1 MNDSIS
7 PYLVAL
13 ALVVLGAL
21 YGYYIGARDWY
32 NRGREDGWNEAFD
45 RERKL

>member
-1 MNDSIS
+1 MNDFIS

-13 ALVVLGAL
+13 ILVVMGAL
-21 YGYYIGARDWY
+21 YGYYIGHRDGY
-32 NRGREDGWNEAFD
+32 SQGREDGWNSAFD